1 MLRYLGLLMVF
12 LTFLLFP
19 AFPQLA
25 EAQDTHVIRV
35 GFDKSLPPLSY
46 LDQNGEPA
54 GFDIELI
61 RKVAEHQGYQL
72 QFTPL
77 ELEDALQLLK
87 EGQLDVIVGLKYTS
101 TRNSFF
107 DFSDSYLTMSDA
119 VVIPSNIRDIS
130 GMNDLK
136 DKVAAVQ
143 REDAVITQL
152 EGIRGSQILE
162 AFNQPDALDMLFLG
176 RADVFMGNRWT
187 AEYVLQ
193 NAGKQ
198 RNYRIR
204 TGLIPPADYAF
215 AVRKGN
221 YNLLNGL
228 NKGLAETHVN
238 GTYEHLYSQYLEP
251 YSGLAIGWWRKLVI
265 GLLIVMAII
274 FTILI
279 GSFIWNKRLQQEVNR
294 QTEALMAQ
302 EKMRALGQLVAGI
315 AHELRNPLTAIKT
328 FVELLPRKMD
338 DPRFRSELVR
348 HVPEEVER
356 MNRIIE
362 DLLDYSRE
370 KPMHLEWGN
379 LLELVQ
385 SVTDLFMKQIRSE
398 GIMVE
403 IDIPPSL
410 EVFMDRGRIKQVLIN
425 LILNA
430 IEAMTHAKEKRLT
443 FHVSTEGSM
452 QILEIA
458 DSGKGLEEEE
468 TLHLFQPFYT
478 TKMQGIGLGLYISQ
492 KILKEHGGRIEVK
505 STKNTGTTFSLFF
518 ANEGD
523 AS

>member
-1 MLRYLGLLMVF
+1 MRYLGLLIVF
-12 LTFLLFP
+12 LTFLL
-19 AFPQLA
+19 FPQLA

-35 GFDKSLPPLSY
+35 GFDQSLPPLSY
-46 LDQNGEPA
+46 LDQKEEAA

-72 QFTPL
+72 QFIPL
-77 ELEDALQLLK
+77 ELEDAIQMLK

-119 VVIPSNIRDIS
+119 VVIPSNSRDFS

-136 DKVAAVQ
+136 EKVAAVQ
-143 REDAVITQL
+143 REDSVITQL
-152 EGIRGSQILE
+152 ESIRGSEVLE

-176 RADVFMGNRWT
+176 RADVFLGNRWT

-193 NAGKQ
+193 NADKQ
-198 RNYRIR
+198 KHYRIR
-204 TGLIPPADYAF
+204 TGLIPPSDYAF

-221 YNLLNGL
+221 YKLVNVL
-228 NKGLAETHVN
+228 NKGLVETHHN

-251 YSGLAIGWWRKLVI
+251 YSGLAIGWWRKLVY
-265 GLLIVMAII
+265 GLLIVMGII

-279 GSFIWNKRLQQEVNR
+279 GSFIWNKRLHKEVNR
-294 QTEALMAQ
+294 QTEALLAQ

-338 DPRFRSELVR
+338 DPRFRAELVR

-370 KPMHLEWGN
+370 KPMHRKWGN

-398 GIMVE
+398 GIELE

-425 LILNA
+425 LVLNA
-430 IEAMTHAKEKRLT
+430 IEAMAHTKEKRLT
-443 FHVSTEGSM
+443 FHVSTEGPM
-452 QILEIA
+452 QILAIA
-458 DSGKGLEEEE
+458 DSGKGIAKEDA
-468 TLHLFQPFYT
+468 LHLFQPFYT
-478 TKMQGIGLGLYISQ
+478 TKNQGIGLGLYISQ
-492 KILKEHGGRIEVK
+492 KIMKEHGGRIEVK

-523 AS
+523 ASR

>member
-1 MLRYLGLLMVF
+1 MQYLGLLVF
-12 LTFLLFP
+12 LTLLLFP

-25 EAQDTHVIRV
+25 AAQDPHVIRV

-46 LDQNGEPA
+46 LDQDGEAA
-54 GFDIELI
+54 GFDIELM
-61 RKVAEHQGYQL
+61 RKVTEHQGYQL
-72 QFTPL
+72 QFIPL
-77 ELEDALQLLK
+77 ELDDAIQMLK
-87 EGQLDVIVGLKYTS
+87 AGQLDVMAGLKYTS
-101 TRNSFF
+101 TRNSFI

-119 VVIPSNIRDIS
+119 VVIPSRIRDIS
-130 GMNDLK
+130 GINDLK
-136 DKVAAVQ
+136 EKVAAVQ

-176 RADVFMGNRWT
+176 RADVFLGNRWT

-193 NAGKQ
+193 NADEQKH
-198 RNYRIR
+198 YRIR

-221 YNLLNGL
+221 YKLLNVL
-228 NKGLAETHVN
+228 NKGLAEAHHN
-238 GTYEHLYSQYLEP
+238 GTYERLYSQYLEP
-251 YSGLAIGWWRKLVI
+251 YSGLAIGWWRNLVY
-265 GLLIVMAII
+265 GLLIVMGII

-294 QTEALMAQ
+294 QTQALIAQ

-328 FVELLPRKMD
+328 FVELLPRKID
-338 DPRFRSELVR
+338 DPRFRTELVR
-348 HVPEEVER
+348 HVPEEVGR

-370 KPMHLEWGN
+370 KPMHREWGN

-398 GIMVE
+398 GIMLE
-403 IDIPPSL
+403 IDIPQTL

-430 IEAMTHAKEKRLT
+430 IEAMADAKEKRLS

-452 QILEIA
+452 QILKIA
-458 DSGKGLEEEE
+458 DSGKGIKEEDA
-468 TLHLFQPFYT
+468 LHLFQPFYT
-478 TKMQGIGLGLYISQ
+478 TKKQGIGLGLYISQ
-492 KILKEHGGRIEVK
+492 KIMKEHGGRIEVK
-505 STKNTGTTFSLFF
+505 SAKNTGTTFNLFF

-523 AS
+523 VS